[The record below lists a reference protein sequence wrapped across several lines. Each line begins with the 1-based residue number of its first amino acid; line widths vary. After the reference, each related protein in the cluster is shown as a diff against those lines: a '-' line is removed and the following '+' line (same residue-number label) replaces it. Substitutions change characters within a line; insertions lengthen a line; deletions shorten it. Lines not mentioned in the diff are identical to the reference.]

1 MEHLQYPI
9 GRFQAQADY
18 SALELQALIGH
29 VERIPADYGA
39 LTGSLPEADL
49 EKTYRPG
56 SWTVRQLVHHVAD
69 IHLLYYMRMK
79 KALTEPE
86 PVAAMID
93 INAWAGMPD
102 ARQAPVAGS
111 LAMMQGLN
119 QRFIPFLQS
128 LTEAEWNTT
137 YYHPTRHYH
146 QSLKQGVYMAH
157 WHAAHHKGHI
167 ALALGREPQPLVL

>member
-9 GRFQAQADY
+9 GRFSPQPDY
-18 SALELQALIGH
+18 SHQELQALIGQL
-29 VERIPADYGA
+29 EEIPADYLA
-39 LTGSLPEADL
+39 LAASLSEADL
-49 EKTYRPG
+49 EKTYRTG

-93 INAWAGMPD
+93 INAWSGLAD

-111 LAMMQGLN
+111 LALMQGLN
-119 QRFIPFLQS
+119 QRFVAFLQG
-128 LTEAEWNTT
+128 LTETEWNTT

-146 QSLKQGVYMAH
+146 LSLKQTVSMAV
-157 WHAAHHKGHI
+157 WHAAHHRAHI
-167 ALALGREPQPLVL
+167 ALALGL